1 MIKNILNTVSAS
13 FAETVKSAEPLSSVF
28 LNYFYFKEASTTQTY
43 LTLLPICMGVSIS
56 CMHDGTFGIVGFLC
70 AFTSNFCFSSRA
82 VLTKHLFRIR
92 KEVAS
97 INEVC
102 LFTHISNIG
111 LLVLI
116 PMTIMMEGS
125 SIIKLF
131 SSNLD
136 ITSWNLL
143 LNFSVNGVAY
153 SVYNLMSFLVL
164 SRTDLVTHAVLNVF
178 RRVFIIIFTSYYF
191 VQYLSALNIFG
202 IFLAVVGVVL
212 FCFSRSK
219 GSSTTNT
226 MTEK

>member
-1 MIKNILNTVSAS
+1 VFLIFSLCCFNNFFAFLPCSSYSFLKFVISALPYS
-13 FAETVKSAEPLSSVF
+13 VKS
-28 LNYFYFKEASTTQTY
+28 NYYYYYYYCYYIF
-43 LTLLPICMGVSIS
+43 
-56 CMHDGTFGIVGFLC
+56 
-70 AFTSNFCFSSRA
+70 
-82 VLTKHLFRIR
+82 IR
-92 KEVAS
+92 KDVVS

-111 LLVLI
+111 LLILI
-116 PMTIMMEGS
+116 PMTIVMEGS
-125 SIIKLF
+125 SILKLGT
-131 SSNLD
+131 LD
-136 ITSWNLL
+136 INSWNLC
-143 LNFSVNGVAY
+143 LNFLVNGVAY

-212 FCFSRSK
+212 FSFSRSK
-219 GSSTTNT
+219 EKESRNTTT

>member
-1 MIKNILNTVSAS
+1 
-13 FAETVKSAEPLSSVF
+13 
-28 LNYFYFKEASTTQTY
+28 
-43 LTLLPICMGVSIS
+43 
-56 CMHDGTFGIVGFLC
+56 MHDGTFGVVGFLC
-70 AFTSNFCFSSRA
+70 ALISNLCFSSRA

-92 KEVAS
+92 KDVVS

-116 PMTIMMEGS
+116 PMTVVMEGS
-125 SIIKLF
+125 SIIKIF
-131 SSNLD
+131 SSNID
-136 ITSWNLL
+136 VNVWNLF
-143 LNFSVNGVAY
+143 LNFLVNGVAY

-219 GSSTTNT
+219 EKESRTTTT